1 MLILGNLY
9 KQDDR
14 LWVIVLSSNELDGY
28 KFFKKTIVI
37 DEIVIYQYKIQ
48 IGEKDTNIQIGD
60 ETINI
65 PNVTPELNNTS
76 VYFVSCDGQF
86 MKKINEIIPIYN
98 IEDDDMWKK
107 LYMDIQADTNTH
119 KYVIHLG
126 DQVYMDAAHKELVEN
141 KTTDDEDTVKRT
153 YYKYYKMNYE
163 NKYKRKVLRSVHNI
177 MIGDDHEVIE
187 GYGSIKNNLTEIMLN
202 NVTKM
207 YKTFQED
214 LYGIEDHNIK
224 HLVFNDF
231 QIIIPN
237 LRKYRKLY
245 TDNNTKYP
253 IMGETQMTE
262 LEDII
267 KNTQTKIT
275 RTYYASTIPLVG
287 VNKLLNDL
295 ISFVSGN
302 NTLYIDDYISSDGYS
317 NERIHIMNEL
327 FKITNDVVVIGGDY
341 HYAEHYEFI
350 KNGKTI
356 KQITTSPISSVH
368 PGILKIKL
376 IDNVSEIL
384 LKLLYDRIIADTFI
398 EKKWVVLDYN
408 YLKVTEQNAT
418 LRCCNDKNTKDIPM

>member
-28 KFFKKTIVI
+28 KYFKKTIVV

-48 IGEKDTNIQIGD
+48 IGEKDTHIQIAD
-60 ETINI
+60 ETIKI
-65 PNVTPELNNTS
+65 PNVTPELKNTS

-86 MKKINEIIPIYN
+86 MKHVNDIIPIYN

-119 KYVIHLG
+119 KFVIHLG
-126 DQVYMDAAHKELVEN
+126 DQVYMDSAQDELIKN
-141 KTTDDEDTVKRT
+141 KTTDDPDIVKRT

-163 NKYKRKVLRSVHNI
+163 NKYKRKVLRLAHNV
-177 MIGDDHEVIE
+177 MVGDDHEVIE
-187 GYGSIKNNLTEIMLN
+187 GYGSIKNNLSQTMLN

-245 TDNNTKYP
+245 TDNTTKYP

-267 KNTQTKIT
+267 KNTQIKIN
-275 RTYYASTIPLVG
+275 RTYYVSTIPLVG

-302 NTLYIDDYISSDGYS
+302 KNWYIDDYISSDGYS
-317 NERIHIMNEL
+317 NERIHIMKEL

-341 HYAEHYEFI
+341 HYAEHYNFI

-356 KQITTSPISSVH
+356 KQITTSPISSAH
-368 PGILKIKL
+368 PGVFGIKL

-384 LKLLYDRIIADTFI
+384 LKLLYDRIISDTYI
-398 EKKWVVLDYN
+398 EKKWIALDYN

-418 LRCCNDKNTKDIPM
+418 LRCCNDKNTKNIPM

>member
-28 KFFKKTIVI
+28 KYFKKTIVV

-48 IGEKDTNIQIGD
+48 IGEKDTHIQIAD
-60 ETINI
+60 ETIKI
-65 PNVTPELNNTS
+65 PNVTPELKNTS

-86 MKKINEIIPIYN
+86 MKHVNDIIPIYN

-119 KYVIHLG
+119 KFVIHLG
-126 DQVYMDAAHKELVEN
+126 DQVYMDSAQDELIKN
-141 KTTDDEDTVKRT
+141 KTTDDPDIVKRT

-163 NKYKRKVLRSVHNI
+163 NKYKRKVLRLAHNV
-177 MIGDDHEVIE
+177 MVGDDHEVIE
-187 GYGSIKNNLTEIMLN
+187 GYGSIKNNLSQTMLN

-245 TDNNTKYP
+245 TDNTTKYP

-267 KNTQTKIT
+267 KNTQTKIN
-275 RTYYASTIPLVG
+275 RTYYVSTIPLVG

-302 NTLYIDDYISSDGYS
+302 KNWYIDDYISSDGYS

-356 KQITTSPISSVH
+356 KQITTSPISSAH
-368 PGILKIKL
+368 PGVFGIKL

-384 LKLLYDRIIADTFI
+384 LKLLYDRIISDTYI
-398 EKKWVVLDYN
+398 EKKWIALDYN

-418 LRCCNDKNTKDIPM
+418 LRCCNDKNTKNIPM